1 MIRDT
6 EAHERALFTL
16 AEPDQGSRPF
26 GASVA
31 RRSTV
36 HGINGVEQS
45 YEHGTGLVRSQ
56 RPRSAVATFLG
67 GELGEQIKKEGAKE
81 GKDRGEVDVD
91 LLLQGAEKLCSV

>member
-36 HGINGVEQS
+36 HGFNGAGQS
-45 YEHGTGLVRSQ
+45 YEYGTGLVRSQ

-67 GELGEQIKKEGAKE
+67 GDLGEQIKKATVTE
-81 GKDRGEVDVD
+81 GKEKGEVDVD

>member
-6 EAHERALFTL
+6 EPHERALFTL
-16 AEPDQGSRPF
+16 AEPDRGSRPF
-26 GASVA
+26 DASVA

-36 HGINGVEQS
+36 HGLNGAGQS

-56 RPRSAVATFLG
+56 RPRSAVSTVLG
-67 GELGEQIKKEGAKE
+67 GELGEQIKETVKE
-81 GKDRGEVDVD
+81 GKDKGEVDVD